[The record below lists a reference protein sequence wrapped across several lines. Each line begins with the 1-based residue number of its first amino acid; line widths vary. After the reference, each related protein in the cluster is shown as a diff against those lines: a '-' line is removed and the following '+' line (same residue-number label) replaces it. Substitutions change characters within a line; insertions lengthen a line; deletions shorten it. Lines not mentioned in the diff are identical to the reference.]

1 MSSTL
6 LIIHP
11 KDLVARGLE
20 SLLGGSGLKMLP
32 PVSTTIEGL
41 KLIRRLE
48 PSVVVLSDVLPDES
62 AFDSAREIHHRHPRC
77 RVVMIGT
84 VEQPTY
90 LARAV
95 AAGVQDYLFEST
107 PADQIVAACRA
118 AAEGK
123 PPEKNSPYGRMLA
136 SLGERNAKA
145 AIRLSP
151 REQQTLRHVAHGL
164 SNEEIARSMGISIET
179 VKEHV
184 QKILRKLKMGDRTQ
198 AAVWALR
205 HQVVD

>member
-1 MSSTL
+1 
-6 LIIHP
+6 
-11 KDLVARGLE
+11 
-20 SLLGGSGLKMLP
+20 
-32 PVSTTIEGL
+32 
-41 KLIRRLE
+41 
-48 PSVVVLSDVLPDES
+48 VVVLSDRLGDCAGFEL
-62 AFDSAREIHHRHPRC
+62 ARDLRQKHPRC
-77 RVVMIGT
+77 RVVLIGA

-107 PADQIVAACRA
+107 PTDQIVAVIEA

-123 PPEKNSPYGRMLA
+123 PPVRHSPYGRMLA
-136 SLGERNAKA
+136 SLGERKGKE

-184 QKILRKLKMGDRTQ
+184 QKILRKLKMEDRTQ
-198 AAVWALR
+198 AAVWAIR
-205 HQVVD
+205 HQLVD

>member
-11 KDLVARGLE
+11 KDLMKRGLE
-20 SLLGGSGLKMLP
+20 SLFGGSRMNLLP
-32 PVSTTIEGL
+32 SAGTASEGL
-41 KLIRRLE
+41 RLVRRHE
-48 PSVVVLSDVLPDES
+48 PAVSVVADTLPEVS
-62 AFDSAREIHHRHPRC
+62 AFDFAREAAGRC
-77 RVVMIGT
+77 RVVLIGA

-107 PADQIVAACRA
+107 PADQIVAAIEA

-123 PPEKNSPYGRMLA
+123 PPVRHSPYGRMLA
-136 SLGERNAKA
+136 SLGERKATA

-164 SNEEIARSMGISIET
+164 SNEEIARSMGIGIET

-198 AAVWALR
+198 AAVWAIR
-205 HQVVD
+205 HQLVD